1 MKIDDTEK
9 YYEIFDRVVELFPVI
24 EDALEDENTSDE
36 FEDFMSEEL
45 DNLYPTIKELKE
57 RTDNVAVPEKDLLK
71 LILQIKKN

>member
-45 DNLYPTIKELKE
+45 DNLYPIIKELKE
-57 RTDNVAVPEKDLLK
+57 TTDNVAVPEKDLLK